1 MENKGRGDFV
11 MKKVIWTMVLVI
23 ALVVS
28 GTAWFSLFYLKKA
41 HEPNGAK
48 EGDLIPIEKI
58 TGINISAKLRDGYHV
73 TKGISMPYDDNG
85 PWLHSGRMAGLE
97 DMIEGGSGKNEGLPV
112 KNIRII
118 DVYKDKC
125 TITFMCADDNKRY
138 YTTDFPLAFLK
149 YDKSKAEKAD
159 DGIETSL
166 PGSRFTLASD
176 TSNVKLAV
184 ILIVSHGVT
193 AVSIIFLCK
202 KEKKHE

>member
-1 MENKGRGDFV
+1 
-11 MKKVIWTMVLVI
+11 MKKVIWTIVLVI
-23 ALVVS
+23 ALIVS

-58 TGINISAKLRDGYHV
+58 TGINIPAKLRDGCYV
-73 TKGISMPYDDNG
+73 TTGYSMPYDDNG
-85 PWLHSGRMAGLE
+85 PWLHGGRVAGLE

-138 YTTDFPLAFLK
+138 YMTDFPLAFLK

-159 DGIETSL
+159 DGINTSL